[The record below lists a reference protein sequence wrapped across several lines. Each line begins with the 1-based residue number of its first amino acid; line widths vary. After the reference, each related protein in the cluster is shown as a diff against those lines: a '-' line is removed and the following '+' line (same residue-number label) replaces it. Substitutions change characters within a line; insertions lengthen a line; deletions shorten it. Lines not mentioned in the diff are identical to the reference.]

1 MIVCGGDLWLFDMV
15 VENFVCLVVDL
26 LFCFVVC
33 EYGVG
38 VIGVVFSGDFD
49 DGVVGLVVI
58 CVWGG
63 YGIVQDF
70 DECEVLLMLC
80 SVLVVVGVDVV
91 VMVEELLW
99 IFYVVVYGVCVKEQ

>member
-1 MIVCGGDLWLFDMV
+1 MLYGELFEVGRIYVVLFDWYMIVCGGDLWLFDMV

-63 YGIVQDF
+63 YGIV
-70 DECEVLLMLC
+70 
-80 SVLVVVGVDVV
+80 
-91 VMVEELLW
+91 
-99 IFYVVVYGVCVKEQ
+99 